1 MNKEMSEPYDPHDT
15 KSIDYKKTD
24 TNMIAIKD
32 DVWVNIWSGIENPS
46 WGNAMKKI
54 EELANVKIIS
64 GRYDENVNEVLL
76 EIF

>member
-1 MNKEMSEPYDPHDT
+1 MSEPQKNPQEG
-15 KSIDYKKTD
+15 KFIDYKNKSN
-24 TNMIAIKD
+24 NMIAIKE

-54 EELANVKIIS
+54 EELTNVKIIS

>member
-1 MNKEMSEPYDPHDT
+1 MSENPQEA
-15 KSIDYKKTD
+15 KLIDYKNKSS
-24 TNMIAIKD
+24 NMIAIKD
-32 DVWVNIWSGIENPS
+32 DVWLNIWSGIENPS

-54 EELANVKIIS
+54 EELTNLKVIS

>member
-1 MNKEMSEPYDPHDT
+1 MSEPQKNPQES
-15 KSIDYKKTD
+15 KFIDYKNKSS
-24 TNMIAIKD
+24 NMIAIKD
-32 DVWVNIWSGIENPS
+32 DVWLNIWSGIENPS

-54 EELANVKIIS
+54 EELTNVKIIS